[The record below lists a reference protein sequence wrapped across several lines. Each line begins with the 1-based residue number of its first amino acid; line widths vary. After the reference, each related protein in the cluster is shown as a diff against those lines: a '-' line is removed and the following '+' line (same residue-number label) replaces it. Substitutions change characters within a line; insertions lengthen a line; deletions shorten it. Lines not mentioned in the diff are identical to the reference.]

1 MKLSI
6 VCLWSLI
13 LFIYMEMMVSS
24 VFAQSIIDVHSHIIT
39 PEYIQAV
46 TSHHAALE
54 EGFPIP
60 TWNLDAH
67 LQWMDEVGIRQ
78 SILTM
83 AAPHPYFGNAAESA
97 KIIRKENETA
107 AALRDRYPD
116 RFKFCATLPLPDVQS
131 AIREAEY
138 ALDVLKADCIK
149 LATNSRGQY
158 LGDPALDPLMD
169 VLNERQAVIILHPH
183 KPDPYNEQVMHQTPL
198 ALQEYLAET
207 TRAIAN
213 MVTNNVLS
221 RYAYLSVVVPHCGA
235 YLPLALPRMKAIYP
249 VVQNAGMVKP
259 IDWKKNLSRLYYD
272 LAGAASVQ
280 TIKMMLTVTSPDH
293 ILYGSDYPYGSPA
306 VLKENLKRLQEEI
319 TRDGELSRYLDHF
332 LYKNA
337 QKLFFGQANAD
348 KMIVRLAEIEV
359 YPQYLN
365 AYIKAANAISTAS
378 IKEEPGVISLIPM
391 QLKENPNKIRILE
404 IYANQEAYQYHL
416 STDHFKTYKQGT
428 LHMVKDLKLI
438 DTKALNPSILPEILK
453 K

>member
-1 MKLSI
+1 
-6 VCLWSLI
+6 
-13 LFIYMEMMVSS
+13 
-24 VFAQSIIDVHSHIIT
+24 
-39 PEYIQAV
+39 
-46 TSHHAALE
+46 
-54 EGFPIP
+54 
-60 TWNLDAH
+60 
-67 LQWMDEVGIRQ
+67 
-78 SILTM
+78 
-83 AAPHPYFGNAAESA
+83 
-97 KIIRKENETA
+97 
-107 AALRDRYPD
+107 
-116 RFKFCATLPLPDVQS
+116 
-131 AIREAEY
+131 
-138 ALDVLKADCIK
+138 
-149 LATNSRGQY
+149 
-158 LGDPALDPLMD
+158 
-169 VLNERQAVIILHPH
+169 
-183 KPDPYNEQVMHQTPL
+183 
-198 ALQEYLAET
+198 
-207 TRAIAN
+207 
-213 MVTNNVLS
+213 MVTNDDLS

-259 IDWKKNLSRLYYD
+259 IDWEKNLSRLYYD

-306 VLKENLKRLQEEI
+306 VLKENLKRLQGEI

-337 QKLFFGQANAD
+337 QKLFFGQADAD

-378 IKEEPGVISLIPM
+378 IKKEPGVISLIPM

-404 IYANQEAYQYHL
+404 IYANQDAYQYHL

-438 DTKALNPSILPEILK
+438 DTKALNPSILPEMLK